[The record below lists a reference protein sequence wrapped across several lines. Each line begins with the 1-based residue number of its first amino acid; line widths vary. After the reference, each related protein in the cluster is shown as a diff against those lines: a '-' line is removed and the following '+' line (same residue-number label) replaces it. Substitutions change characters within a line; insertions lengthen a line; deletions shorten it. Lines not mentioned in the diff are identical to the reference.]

1 MITVRGL
8 SNRSLDKCARLLGIS
23 QSQIEQKQM
32 DYAQQLEMYFPSQQ
46 TLFNAFFT
54 SLISW

>member
-32 DYAQQLEMYFPSQQ
+32 DCAQQVEMYFPSQQ

-54 SLISW
+54 SLIS